1 VKLAFEG
8 AVPSPDEIAAI
19 VAALEAV
26 RSRDGE
32 EAPPTPTVSRWR
44 ATAREEAIN
53 S

>member
-8 AVPSPDEIAAI
+8 ASPSSDEIAAI

-26 RSRDGE
+26 RSRGGE
-32 EAPPTPTVSRWR
+32 ARPQAPTVSRWR
-44 ATAREEAIN
+44 ATAREEAVN

>member
-19 VAALEAV
+19 VAALEAL
-26 RSRDGE
+26 RSHDAE
-32 EAPPTPTVSRWR
+32 EGPPAPIVSRWR